1 MATKTDLSRWS
12 PTEDDYLTRRT
23 ELLEKTDRASYVDHP
38 FVFSRRQTVCSALT
52 RIKLFE
58 QIRNVKGSIVEC
70 GVHKGNSMML
80 FFHLSSTLEPYA
92 FNRKIYGFDSFGGFR
107 SLTDHDQ
114 SKADESMF
122 ADTDYDTLSEMVQLS
137 DLNRPVNHIPKC
149 EIVRGDATET
159 IPQFVEE
166 HPELIIALLYLDFDI
181 YAPTKVAL
189 EHLLPLVPKG
199 GIVAFDE
206 LNSAKWKGETIA
218 FKEMLE
224 LRKVKLQKFDWDPWP
239 SYFVVE

>member
-1 MATKTDLSRWS
+1 
-12 PTEDDYLTRRT
+12 
-23 ELLEKTDRASYVDHP
+23 
-38 FVFSRRQTVCSALT
+38 
-52 RIKLFE
+52 
-58 QIRNVKGSIVEC
+58 
-70 GVHKGNSMML
+70 MML
-80 FFHLSSTLEPYA
+80 FFHLSSPLEPYA

-137 DLNRPVNHIPKC
+137 ALNRPVNHIPKC